1 VPVEVT
7 VLGWAVLLA
16 AVQLVLFAVPANRQL
31 GVAWTAGPRDEKR
44 ELTGVPAR
52 LQRAFANHV
61 EGLVLFTAA
70 VATVTLGEASSPV
83 TRTAAVVYLAAR
95 VLYVPAYAAGAPYL
109 RSLIWAVGFFAT
121 VMMVVV
127 ALF

>member
-1 VPVEVT
+1 VAVEVT

-16 AVQLVLFAVPANRQL
+16 VVQLALFAVPANRQL
-31 GVAWTAGPRDEKR
+31 GPAYTAGPRDEKR

-70 VATVTLGEASSPV
+70 VAVVTLGEASTPV
-83 TRTAAVVYLAAR
+83 TRTAALLYLGAR
-95 VLYVPAYAAGAPYL
+95 VFYVPAYALGAPYL
-109 RSLIWAVGFFAT
+109 RSLIWAVGFCAT
-121 VMMVVV
+121 VTMVVV